1 MQAQDENQRIPL
13 DYVDA
18 TQANLQANLLP
29 AVTHESRPPTPQPS
43 TSTHQLFTSTVD
55 VNEDESDNESPQGT
69 SRKRKRTG
77 EEEADEDEDEDD
89 GLPRKWHR
97 PAPPPTPERP
107 PSPHRERRSLQRRN
121 KRQARRVGAIHATT
135 LSDHRARL
143 AKTASTVEADFDSG
157 IILNF
162 TSGYLG
168 RERVKKEVKA
178 ERRVYELEELVGENS
193 IWKFQRAR
201 GPTLIADT
209 NGRAFVA
216 RIPAPA
222 GDPTFKEAAEEA
234 ADVMDQY
241 RPCFFNASK
250 PFPEHRR
257 GDFPV
262 KAMGVSYGGG
272 QEEAKEL
279 HQSDKDLELLD
290 RIREMPCF
298 QRLAGHAS
306 AAFRTWAPRLYLFY
320 SEYMKNLLDLMPHLS
335 FNFENSIFACCTLN
349 FGPTTTTIEHV
360 DHMNYCYGWCAIT
373 ALGDFNFQL
382 GGHLVLWDLK
392 LVVELPPG
400 WTMMI
405 PSAFLRHSNTSLQPG
420 ETRFSLTQYTA
431 AGLFR
436 IVDDNGVA
444 RNKMTARD
452 LAYAEQRQLE
462 QITEA
467 LNRYSTLDELLAQA

>member
-1 MQAQDENQRIPL
+1 MPL
-13 DYVDA
+13 
-18 TQANLQANLLP
+18 
-29 AVTHESRPPTPQPS
+29 
-43 TSTHQLFTSTVD
+43 
-55 VNEDESDNESPQGT
+55 
-69 SRKRKRTG
+69 K
-77 EEEADEDEDEDD
+77 
-89 GLPRKWHR
+89 KWHR
-97 PAPPPTPERP
+97 PAPPPTQERP
-107 PSPHRERRSLQRRN
+107 PSPHRDRRSLQRRA
-121 KRQARRVGAIHATT
+121 KRQARRVGAIYATT
-135 LSDHRARL
+135 SSDHRACL
-143 AKTASTVEADFDSG
+143 AKTASTVEVNFDSG

-168 RERVKKEVKA
+168 REWVTKEVKA

-193 IWKFQRAR
+193 IAKPHRSLRHILTEGLR

-209 NGRAFVA
+209 NGLVFAS

-222 GDPTFKEAAEEA
+222 GNSTFQEVAEEV
-234 ADVMDQY
+234 ADVLDHY
-241 RPCFFNASK
+241 RPMFFNASK

-279 HQSDKDLELLD
+279 YQSDKDLELLD

-306 AAFRTWAPRLYLFY
+306 SAFRLWAPRLYSFY
-320 SEYMKNLLDLMPHLS
+320 SEYMKNLLDMMPHLS

-349 FGPTTTTIEHV
+349 FGPTTTTVEHV

-373 ALGDFNFQL
+373 ALGNFNFQL

-392 LVVELPPG
+392 LVVEVPPG

-436 IVDDNGVA
+436 IIDDNGVA
-444 RNKMTARD
+444 RNKMTAGD

-467 LNRYSTLDELLAQA
+467 LNRYSTLDELLAQT